1 MKLIIYFLLTCLIA
15 PYLSAEMTP
24 TLKKMIELRQKQDK
38 REQEKQ
44 KKEWND
50 PNNKYLRELTKK
62 HYGKAVHGD
71 KEQEK
76 LQKNIVKSIK
86 ENK

>member
-1 MKLIIYFLLTCLIA
+1 MKLIIYILLTCLIV

-44 KKEWND
+44 KKNGMI
-50 PNNKYLRELTKK
+50 LII
-62 HYGKAVHGD
+62 
-71 KEQEK
+71 
-76 LQKNIVKSIK
+76 NI
-86 ENK
+86 